1 MTTWQFISLFNLLK
15 QTVFAHYVKF
25 LFCYLMLTNQG
36 CNMTYESSSFTIGKD
51 RPRGEG
57 SKNKQPI
64 YAPQVQNPDVQRA
77 KTKNTS

>member
-1 MTTWQFISLFNLLK
+1 
-15 QTVFAHYVKF
+15 
-25 LFCYLMLTNQG
+25 
-36 CNMTYESSSFTIGKD
+36 MTYESSSFTIGKD